1 MESSETLDV
10 VTASILGA
18 KLEATVRDMA
28 TSLMNVAPS
37 RQLSTARSYG
47 CAILDENAEIVA
59 TDAPLHLPTLQD
71 TVATCLEYYRFET
84 AFDDVII
91 TNDPYSG
98 GSSVHYLTVVA
109 PFGYD
114 DETVAYLAV
123 QAHMPDIG
131 GTVMGNYHPLA
142 WEIWQEGAL
151 FTPLKIV
158 IDGKR
163 RRSAIDTLLLNGR
176 DPDAFRG
183 DLDAVLATIDVGRE
197 RLRGL
202 ISDHG
207 LGMVHR
213 GMAAS
218 IDYAQRRFEAALQRI
233 PDGTFSGEATLD
245 HDGQGREGLTVR
257 VRLERKGDQV
267 SLDFAGTD
275 EESRGFVNSPESNTR
290 AFALL
295 PLLGLLDDSV
305 PYNVG
310 LLRAFDISAPEGSL
324 VSPRRPAPT
333 GWCRDHVGYE
343 IAEAV
348 GQALA
353 AALPDDAGVGAA
365 SRSLVFTIDKQQ
377 RVGGV
382 VEQLSR
388 TDLGQLTQPGASA
401 TAHGDGWGAPGATG
415 RALLP
420 SIEEF
425 ESESPLQIRR
435 LEYVEDSAGAG
446 RFRGAPATETVISV
460 PPGGHDHL
468 FACAAGRTHRPP
480 GRSGGASPNPGGVR
494 VVVDVET
501 VDVEAVDYDR
511 PLAAGAEIHIVALG
525 GAGWGDPGER
535 DPDAVRADVRDGYLS
550 ARAAASL
557 YGVEIEEPAV
567 KLAGSVGGE

>member
-1 MESSETLDV
+1 MESTETLDV

-28 TSLMNVAPS
+28 TSLMNIAPS
-37 RQLSTARSYG
+37 RQLSTARAYG
-47 CAILDENAEIVA
+47 CAILNENAEIVA

-71 TVATCLEYYRFET
+71 TITRCLDYYQFDT
-84 AFDDVII
+84 AFDDVIV

-98 GSSVHYLTVVA
+98 GSSIHYLTIVA
-109 PFGYD
+109 PFGYE

-142 WEIWQEGAL
+142 WELWQEGAV
-151 FTPLKIV
+151 FTPLKII

-176 DPDAFRG
+176 DPEAFRG
-183 DLDAVLATIDVGRE
+183 DLNAVLATVDVGRE
-197 RLRGL
+197 RLTSL
-202 ISDHG
+202 IGEHG
-207 LGMVHR
+207 LELFHR

-218 IDYAQRRFEAALQRI
+218 IDYAQRRFEAALKRI
-233 PDGTFSGEATLD
+233 PEGTFSGEATLD

-257 VRLERKGDQV
+257 VDLVRQGDRIH
-267 SLDFAGTD
+267 LDFSRTD

-305 PYNVG
+305 PCNVG
-310 LLRAFDISAPEGSL
+310 LLRALEVTAPEGTL

-333 GWCRDHVGYE
+333 GWCRDHIGYE

-348 GQALA
+348 GQAMV
-353 AALPDDAGVGAA
+353 AALPEEAGVAA
-365 SRSLVFTIDKQQ
+365 ACRSLVFTVDKQQ

-401 TAHGDGWGAPGATG
+401 TAHGNGWGAPGALG

-420 SIEEF
+420 SVEEF
-425 ESESPLQIRR
+425 ENESPLGIRK
-435 LEYVEDSAGAG
+435 LEYLEDSAGAG
-446 RFRGAPATETVISV
+446 RFRGAPATETVMVV

-468 FACAAGRTHRPP
+468 FVCMAGRTHRPP
-480 GRSGGASPNPGGVR
+480 GRLGGAAPTAAAVR
-494 VVVDVET
+494 VAVDGTT
-501 VDVEAVDYDR
+501 VDVEAIDYDR
-511 PLAAGAEIHIVALG
+511 DLAAGAEIQIIAAG
-525 GAGWGDPGER
+525 GAGWGDPRER
-535 DPDAVRADVRDGYLS
+535 DPDEVRADVRDGYLT
-550 ARAAASL
+550 AATATAT
-557 YGVEIEEPAV
+557 YGVEVDEQIAT
-567 KLAGSVGGE
+567 LASSRGGE